1 MNPRMFIWIW
11 EAVRSQGS
19 TGVSPL
25 PLPGEGGAAEEESP
39 PSKFLKSWLYGVC
52 FPCKSTH
59 EEQTS
64 LLWVHASGWWN
75 NSLVITR
82 KWKKKGGGERERKKE
97 ETWAVTGFSGLCSP
111 QSCSLALCRHHTFKN
126 PQFLSRIDG
135 QCSLWQILHLPWE
148 FWGEQA
154 SVGHRHHPRLPF
166 SSITPGAHSSPLAYA
181 HLRYKQRVMVLHT
194 LMAGDSPALTSLKG
208 AFDGHYRVTTHSASP
223 LTEAP
228 PPPYVSGHHP
238 SHDWLSPSP
247 WDNKWSGADTNSTTP
262 LTPTV
267 GRTHFRSPSGRDHRS
282 ASLRS
287 PWLHRW
293 SRLMKQVWHHLT
305 CSIP

>member
-1 MNPRMFIWIW
+1 MKKKRGKKGRGRRRKPGRL
-11 EAVRSQGS
+11 QGS
-19 TGVSPL
+19 LGSVP
-25 PLPGEGGAAEEESP
+25 
-39 PSKFLKSWLYGVC
+39 
-52 FPCKSTH
+52 
-59 EEQTS
+59 
-64 LLWVHASGWWN
+64 
-75 NSLVITR
+75 
-82 KWKKKGGGERERKKE
+82 
-97 ETWAVTGFSGLCSP
+97 P
-111 QSCSLALCRHHTFKN
+111 QSCSLALRRHHTFKD

-154 SVGHRHHPRLPF
+154 SAGHRQHPLLPF

-208 AFDGHYRVTTHSASP
+208 AFDGHHRVTTHSASP

-247 WDNKWSGADTNSTTP
+247 WENKWSGEDTNSTTP

-287 PWLHRW
+287 P
-293 SRLMKQVWHHLT
+293 
-305 CSIP
+305 